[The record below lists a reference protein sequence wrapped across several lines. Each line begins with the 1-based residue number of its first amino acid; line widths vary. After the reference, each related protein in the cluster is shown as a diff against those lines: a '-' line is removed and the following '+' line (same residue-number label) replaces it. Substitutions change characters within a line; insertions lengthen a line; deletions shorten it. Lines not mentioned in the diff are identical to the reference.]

1 MTDPAS
7 LAAPV
12 EAALRA
18 TRQTVLDAYRAVADP
33 ERFKDD
39 GSAVTDLDLALEAQL
54 GEALM
59 PLDETFGLHGE
70 ESGLMR
76 EGSPT
81 WHLDPVDGTA
91 NFSRRIGL
99 FGSQLVLMDGDDP
112 LFAAVYEPLLDEYT
126 WAAKGAGTWHEG
138 RRVTMPDRPRKHS
151 VLYMDISR
159 SGLFEE
165 QRSLIMAIRRGVYKT
180 RSLGSVAIHMRDVA
194 MGAADGYLGGRRYRT
209 PLHDLGPGTLLI
221 REAGGLVTDEHGVDA
236 LKERQVVIAAAPQLH
251 AWLTEAIAP

>member
-1 MTDPAS
+1 MTDYAA
-7 LAAPV
+7 LATPV
-12 EAALRA
+12 EKALRG
-18 TRQTVLDAYRAVADP
+18 TRAQVLEAYRAIADP

-39 GSAVTDLDLALEAQL
+39 GSSVTDLDLALEAVL
-54 GEALM
+54 AEALM
-59 PLDETFGLHGE
+59 PLDASYGMHGE
-70 ESGLMR
+70 ESGTMR

-91 NFSRRIGL
+91 NFARRIGV
-99 FGSQLVLMDGDDP
+99 FGSQLVLMDGKEP

-138 RRVTMPDRPRKHS
+138 RRVTMPDRPSKHA

-159 SGLFEE
+159 SGLFHERRE
-165 QRSLIMAIRRGVYKT
+165 LLMDVRRSVYKV
-180 RSLGSVAIHMRDVA
+180 RSMGSVAIHMRDVA
-194 MGAADGYLGGRRYRT
+194 IGAADGYLGGRRHVT

-236 LKERQVVIAAAPQLH
+236 LEERRVVIAGSPQVH
-251 AWLTEAIAP
+251 GWLRGVVSG